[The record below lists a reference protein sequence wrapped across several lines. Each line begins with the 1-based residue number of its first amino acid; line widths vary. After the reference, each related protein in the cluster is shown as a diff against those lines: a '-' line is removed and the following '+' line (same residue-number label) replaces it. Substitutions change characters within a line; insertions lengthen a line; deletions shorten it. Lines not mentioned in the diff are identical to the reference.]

1 MKTAARVMLTLILV
15 AAGCIG
21 GYELWDYYMFSPW
34 TRDARVQADVVGIAP
49 DVAGFVDEVRVKDN
63 QFVHKGDILA
73 VLDRERYSRALA
85 AADADVAARKAAMEM
100 HQQQAER
107 RARVAAGA
115 ISEEDRNDA
124 MLNANAAAAT
134 YQQAVADR
142 STAQLNLDRT
152 ILRAPVNGFVTNLTL
167 EVGQYASVG
176 TEIMA
181 LIDSDS
187 YRVTGYFEE
196 TKIPA
201 VRLGQEAEIYLLD
214 GSPALRGHVKS
225 IARGITD
232 ADNTDGPELLVD
244 PNPTFEWVRLAQR
257 IPVRIQIDDVP
268 QGVLISSGMTCT
280 VVLEAP
286 PRQLAVLAALREWRA
301 GARAEHDSAPERNRR
316 SPASPKR
323 RDQNEHEEKCHA
335 RL

>member
-1 MKTAARVMLTLILV
+1 
-15 AAGCIG
+15 
-21 GYELWDYYMFSPW
+21 MFSPW

-63 QFVHKGDILA
+63 QFVHKGDILV
-73 VLDRERYSRALA
+73 VLDRERFTRALA
-85 AADADVAARKAAMEM
+85 MADANVAARKADMQDAA
-100 HQQQAER
+100 QQAAR
-107 RARVAAGA
+107 RAKLTELA
-115 ISEEDRNDA
+115 ISKEAREDA

-134 YQQAVADR
+134 HQQAVADR

-187 YRVTGYFEE
+187 YRITGYFEE

-201 VRLGQEAEIYLLD
+201 VRLGQEARMYLLN
-214 GSPALRGHVKS
+214 GSPALRGHVES

-232 ADNTDGPELLVD
+232 ADNTAGPELLVN

-268 QGVLISSGMTCT
+268 KGVLISSGMTCT

-286 PRQLAVLAALREWRA
+286 PRQSAVLAALRGWRTA
-301 GARAEHDSAPERNRR
+301 ASAEHDPE
-316 SPASPKR
+316 A
-323 RDQNEHEEKCHA
+323 
-335 RL
+335 